1 MIAKDSRSFVIFQM
15 IIEFKINICTISIV
29 NAMRKCTAINFDA
42 FKKKMFCMSVSSVTL

>member
-1 MIAKDSRSFVIFQM
+1 MIVKDSRSFVIFQM

-42 FKKKMFCMSVSSVTL
+42 FKNRLCKLSSMT